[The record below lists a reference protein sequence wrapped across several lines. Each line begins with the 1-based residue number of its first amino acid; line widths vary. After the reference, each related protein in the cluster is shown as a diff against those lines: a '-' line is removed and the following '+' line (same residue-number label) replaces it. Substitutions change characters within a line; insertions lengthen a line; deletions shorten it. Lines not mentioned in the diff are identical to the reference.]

1 MPTATNIHR
10 LTTFNPPTGSP
21 SHVKYP
27 VGVDARLMNTTCAR
41 VTWQWRQS
49 EILTSCYTPTYVRY
63 QPQGGSV
70 SSVWVKSNATSTDLT
85 GLQCDTSYTITVA
98 VVVYGHES
106 SHLNMESDSVSLHP
120 SCGSPGIASSIIIVA
135 AFIGAGA
142 VAVLIAM
149 ILVLVVRYKHTHA
162 HIRQCRNI

>member
-1 MPTATNIHR
+1 MR
-10 LTTFNPPTGSP
+10 
-21 SHVKYP
+21 
-27 VGVDARLMNTTCAR
+27 
-41 VTWQWRQS
+41 
-49 EILTSCYTPTYVRY
+49 
-63 QPQGGSV
+63 
-70 SSVWVKSNATSTDLT
+70 VKSNATSTDLT

-120 SCGSPGIASSIIIVA
+120 SPSCGPPGIASSIIIVA

-149 ILVLVVRYKHTHA
+149 ILVLVIRYKHTHT
-162 HIRQCRNI
+162 H